1 LISLGAVGQLDPG
14 RWIPSHNRVRAT
26 PVPETTKSMADDNR
40 FRSTRPGDSHRRA
53 AGPLR
58 PSERAS
64 GSDPLAELAR
74 LIGKNDPYAEF
85 GLSNSAPEQHEE
97 NHSAAASAPD
107 DRQHASQERYE
118 EPYHQ
123 RYEEPY
129 HRSDSARGRDSFAAS
144 REGYKADQ
152 DLPPADDAGAD
163 SWRTDGGP
171 VYHEPQFEDDP
182 QRPQYARS
190 HDAEDDYAAEH
201 AADHYV
207 DGEAP
212 LDPHEEQIY
221 DDAPRARRHG
231 GLATALALIGCAMLG
246 TAGAYA
252 YRSYYGQPAA
262 TALPPVITADNSTP
276 TKLVPAPVG
285 DAQPGKIIQDRLAN
299 AGREQIVSKQE
310 EPVALKDIG
319 TQAAPRVVLPA
330 PVAPAPAGAVQTPLG
345 SGANGSNEPKKVRTL
360 TIRPDGTDVS
370 GRPVVAA
377 PATQAPPAARGSAGP
392 LLLDPQAK
400 EPASA
405 PAAKTRVVR
414 APTATRTGPEPASSS
429 SGGFLV
435 QLSSQKTE
443 AEAGTSF
450 RSLQA
455 KFPNELGG
463 KNPIIRRADLGTKGV
478 FYRTMVGPF
487 ASAQEAKQF
496 CASYKAAGGHCV
508 VPNN

>member
-1 LISLGAVGQLDPG
+1 
-14 RWIPSHNRVRAT
+14 
-26 PVPETTKSMADDNR
+26 MADDNR
-40 FRSTRPGDSHRRA
+40 FRSTRPGDSYRRA
-53 AGPLR
+53 AEPSR

-85 GLSNSAPEQHEE
+85 GLSNPQPGQQQE
-97 NHSAAASAPD
+97 NYSTAASAHD
-107 DRQHASQERYE
+107 DRHHASAQERYE
-118 EPYHQ
+118 ESYQ
-123 RYEEPY
+123 G
-129 HRSDSARGRDSFAAS
+129 SQGARGRESYDAS
-144 REGYKADQ
+144 RESYGADQ
-152 DLPPADDAGAD
+152 DLPPGQDPRPEIWRADNRPAYD
-163 SWRTDGGP
+163 
-171 VYHEPQFEDDP
+171 EPQFEDEARVP
-182 QRPQYARS
+182 SYPSARS
-190 HDAEDDYAAEH
+190 HDQEDGPEAEH
-201 AADHYV
+201 YFD
-207 DGEAP
+207 DEAP
-212 LDPHEEQIY
+212 PDPHEDQMY

-262 TALPPVITADNSTP
+262 TVSPPVITADNSTP
-276 TKLVPAPVG
+276 TKIVPAPAG
-285 DAQPGKIIQDRLAN
+285 DPASGKIIQDRLAN

-310 EPVALKDIG
+310 EPVPLKDLG

-330 PVAPAPAGAVQTPLG
+330 PVAPAPVATQQTPVG
-345 SGANGSNEPKKVRTL
+345 SGASGSGEPKKVRTV

-370 GRPVVAA
+370 SRPVG
-377 PATQAPPAARGSAGP
+377 APPAAPRAPGGP
-392 LLLDPQAK
+392 LSLDPQTK
-400 EPASA
+400 EPAGAPTARTRTATA
-405 PAAKTRVVR
+405 PAATHSGSQS
-414 APTATRTGPEPASSS
+414 AGG

-443 AEAGTSF
+443 AEATSSF

-463 KNPIIRRADLGTKGV
+463 KNPIIRRADLGAKGV

-487 ASAQEAKQF
+487 ASAQEANQF
-496 CASYKAAGGHCV
+496 CASYKASGGHCV